1 MIFLSRLPWAK
12 RASNILMKVA
22 VDLYNDCNMT
32 ARYKQRHSTNLQG

>member
-22 VDLYNDCNMT
+22 VDLYNE
-32 ARYKQRHSTNLQG
+32 RL